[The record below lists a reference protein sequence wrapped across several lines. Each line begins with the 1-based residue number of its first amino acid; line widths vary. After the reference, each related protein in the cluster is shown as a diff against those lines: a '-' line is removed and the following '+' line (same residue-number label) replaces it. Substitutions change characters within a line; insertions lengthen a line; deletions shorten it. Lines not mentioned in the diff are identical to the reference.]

1 MSYGRRGERYRDP
14 PIQIGIATTKKTG
27 LKWRFPSPSPQ
38 NIQNVGIGV
47 GGSGAR
53 SHFGQRWIAVHSI
66 AAFSASTIFAKRR
79 FRSRNACF
87 IGLVSPPSAVKSE
100 CGRGGKGGSFTLVCN
115 AWFPSTNRK
124 NLKQTLSM
132 VHHNERGPL

>member
-66 AAFSASTIFAKRR
+66 PLPHFLLPQYSQ
-79 FRSRNACF
+79 NAD
-87 IGLVSPPSAVKSE
+87 S
-100 CGRGGKGGSFTLVCN
+100 GREMHV
-115 AWFPSTNRK
+115 
-124 NLKQTLSM
+124 LSDWSL
-132 VHHNERGPL
+132 PLLQ